1 MGHHLNKYIS
11 PSLKGRFVPG
21 LVEIGLVVLEKKT
34 KMLKVYDDNYDDNNG
49 KQTFQSEKYNGNI
62 FIMLTNKENRLE

>member
-1 MGHHLNKYIS
+1 M
-11 PSLKGRFVPG
+11 PG